1 MKIFF
6 YLFFFLYMK
15 LHSNSFSNNLKEVG
29 NIKYLEFSFKRNITS
44 EETSNPKEFFKKYFY
59 NQLYINLNVGSNK
72 KEIPFYFYL
81 EQFPIVIQSSN
92 VSNSQV
98 KGIYN
103 ESQSSTYIPISTQT
117 FTLGDLD
124 YAIKS
129 KDSFFFNNKDSIFKF
144 YLAKNNREDSHITEG
159 GKIGFQFSPNYS
171 EEDDT
176 SFINNL
182 KENNII
188 SSKIFTFKYDSENI
202 NEDSGKLY
210 IGAHPYE
217 FNNEQ
222 YKEDN
227 YKRYE
232 SNFKEELDVEWAYN
246 IDDIYINNKILTTKV
261 IDNAFFYSE
270 IGFIIASKNFFEY
283 LEEFETWNEY
293 FHNNNKCNQ
302 IDFEI
307 NDFEEFDY
315 SGKFRYP
322 FTGYYC
328 HKDVD
333 IKKLNIGEISFTKR
347 LMDYSFNF
355 TEKDLWVE
363 KNGFKYFMIVK
374 LNSFDKNWFFGKPF
388 FKKYQLVFE
397 HESKYI
403 GLYKEIIQRTDKKSN
418 KTGKTF
424 VYILIICL
432 LLLII
437 VGLAILLIKCYLA
450 LPRKK
455 RANELSDENYDY
467 SEKINS

>member
-6 YLFFFLYMK
+6 YFFFLLYIK
-15 LHSNSFSNNLKEVG
+15 LYSNLISNNLKEVG

-129 KDSFFFNNKDSIFKF
+129 KDSFFFNNKDSTFKF

-270 IGFIIASKNFFEY
+270 IGFIIASKNFFE
-283 LEEFETWNEY
+283 
-293 FHNNNKCNQ
+293 
-302 IDFEI
+302 
-307 NDFEEFDY
+307 
-315 SGKFRYP
+315 
-322 FTGYYC
+322 
-328 HKDVD
+328 
-333 IKKLNIGEISFTKR
+333 
-347 LMDYSFNF
+347 
-355 TEKDLWVE
+355 
-363 KNGFKYFMIVK
+363 
-374 LNSFDKNWFFGKPF
+374 
-388 FKKYQLVFE
+388 
-397 HESKYI
+397 
-403 GLYKEIIQRTDKKSN
+403 LY
-418 KTGKTF
+418 
-424 VYILIICL
+424 
-432 LLLII
+432 
-437 VGLAILLIKCYLA
+437 
-450 LPRKK
+450 
-455 RANELSDENYDY
+455 
-467 SEKINS
+467 